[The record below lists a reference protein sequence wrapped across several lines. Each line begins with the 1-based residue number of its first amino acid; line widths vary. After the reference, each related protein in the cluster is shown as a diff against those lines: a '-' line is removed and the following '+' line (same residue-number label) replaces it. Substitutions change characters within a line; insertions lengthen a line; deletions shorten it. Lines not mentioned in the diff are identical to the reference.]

1 MIHRSMKCA
10 MSRRRF
16 IESCSALV
24 WLGSYSASKGFMEA
38 HQANETIPI
47 AALITAYYPISHA
60 DVIVSK
66 ILEGYL
72 RNGGEPKSNL
82 SLLSMYVDQQH
93 PHDVSQALA
102 ERYGVRLCK
111 SIDEAL
117 TLGTNRLQVAGVL
130 SVAEHGNYPKLE
142 RTGQKIYPRRR
153 FYDETVA
160 VYERCGSVVPF
171 FNDKHFSYCWD
182 DAKLM
187 METSRK
193 LKIPLLAGSSLPL
206 TWRFPELELPRDCEI
221 EAALTIGYG
230 PLEDYGFH
238 ALEAHQCMLE
248 RRLGGESGV
257 RAIEVAVGKE
267 ILETQRAGRWS
278 AELFDAARRTMPGH
292 PDDSATW
299 DPLTTEYE
307 GMSNQPACFL
317 LQHSDGLHSAVVM
330 TASYSGGFAFACKIK
345 GEKAPRAC
353 WFKLQDWGVFGHFSY
368 LLHAF
373 EKTIRDGKTAY
384 PPERT
389 LLATGILDRCMQLV
403 ASGGG
408 RMESPELDFSYIGAD
423 WPFANHRDSSLIL
436 PHDSS
441 S

>member
-1 MIHRSMKCA
+1 MVNRSLKSL
-10 MSRRRF
+10 MSRRSF
-16 IESCSALV
+16 AESFSVLA
-24 WLGSYSASKGFMEA
+24 WMGSCWAPKGFVEA
-38 HQANETIPI
+38 CQSNQPIPV

-66 ILEGYL
+66 ILEGYQ
-72 RNGGEPKSNL
+72 RNGGAPKSNL
-82 SLLSMYVDQQH
+82 SLVSMYVDQQH
-93 PHDVSQALA
+93 PHDISHALA
-102 ERYGVRLCK
+102 ERYGVRLCR

-117 TLGTNRLQVAGVL
+117 THGTNRMQVAGVL
-130 SVAEHGNYPKLE
+130 SIAEHGDYPKLE
-142 RTGQKIYPRRR
+142 LTEQKIYPRRR
-153 FYDETVA
+153 FFDETVA
-160 VYERCGSVVPF
+160 VFERTGSVVPF
-171 FNDKHFSYCWD
+171 FNDKHFSYRWE
-182 DAKLM
+182 DAQAM
-187 METSRK
+187 VEISRK
-193 LKIPLLAGSSLPL
+193 LKFPLLAGSTLPL

-221 EAALTIGYG
+221 EEALTIGYG

-238 ALEAHQCMLE
+238 AIEAHQCMLE
-248 RRLGGESGV
+248 RRRGGESGV
-257 RAIEVAVGKE
+257 RAIEVAVGKS
-267 ILETQRAGRWS
+267 ILETKRAGRWS
-278 AELFDAARRTMPGH
+278 ANLFAAARRTMPGNL
-292 PDDSATW
+292 DDSITW

-307 GMSNQPACFL
+307 GMSNQPACYL
-317 LQHSDGLHSAVVM
+317 LQHSDGLRSAVVM

-373 EKTIRDGKTAY
+373 EKTIRDGKAVY

-408 RMESPELDFSYIGAD
+408 KVESPELDFSYIGAE

-436 PHDSS
+436 PHERSS
-441 S
+441 